1 MNCGNC
7 GKELQTGDKFCMTCG
22 WRVPEETVPV
32 TNAAQPNTG
41 DSDKTVILSATMQE
55 TVQASVPQGNVFQGN
70 TAPQTDAFQGNVFQ
84 GGAAPQ
90 AGAYQM
96 AAAPQVSDVPKGKK
110 PKKEKVKKEKSGK
123 KGGLIVAAIGA
134 VAVIAGGVVAAF
146 NWDVV
151 TNTIKST
158 FSSPQDY
165 YASVEKDN
173 FSNMAA
179 SAANAY
185 QTLLREPMSSVSDM
199 YESVTSGEIYEGGYK
214 GEIVIELG
222 DSAMENLMDTLS
234 YQEELPFDISEWNRI
249 ALEYETYSG
258 DSLIN
263 AAAGLTI
270 GDTGLISVD
279 TLLDYKDSALYL
291 AMPELSESY
300 LGISFEDVMADYED
314 ALQSMEEMTEYLDA
328 IQEIVKVL
336 PDAKQAQALL
346 TKYFDVIIGC
356 VDDVDKES
364 VKLEVGGVNQ
374 KCTCLKVTIDGKTLV
389 KAAKALCKELKDDK
403 DLKKYI
409 TDFVDA
415 VSEQAE
421 ALDMAEELGMELDAD
436 EIYEQFQSMCDEIL
450 DTIDENE
457 EEIPEFELVM
467 SVYVD
472 SKGHV
477 CGREF
482 ELEVEEQT
490 MTLLVANTENGSNV
504 GFEASLLIDD
514 GDVENGFVFEG
525 SGKKNKG
532 KLDGT
537 YALTVI
543 AQGEKKKMMNVSVK
557 QFDLDAME
565 KGYLNGSFG
574 LSIAD
579 DLLEEMEERIP
590 EEVYSMLE
598 EMELVFDLTSNEN
611 AAKFKVSLNQGKELY
626 ASLSISSE
634 KVSDKKLSVPSDA
647 IMIEDIEDP
656 EEAML
661 EYWETIDWDSMIEK
675 LEEIG
680 FSDELIENLKYL
692 IERVNNEL

>member
-185 QTLLREPMSSVSDM
+185 QTMLREPMSSVSDM

-537 YALTVI
+537 YALTVM

-656 EEAML
+656 EDSL
-661 EYWETIDWDSMIEK
+661 KEYWMTIDWDSMIEK

-680 FSDELIENLKYL
+680 FSDELIENLNDL
-692 IERVNNEL
+692 IERVNDEL

>member
-55 TVQASVPQGNVFQGN
+55 PVQASVPQGNVFQGN

-96 AAAPQVSDVPKGKK
+96 GAAPQVSDVPKGKK

-134 VAVIAGGVVAAF
+134 VAVIAGGVAAAF

-185 QTLLREPMSSVSDM
+185 QTMLREPMSSVSDM

-270 GDTGLISVD
+270 GDTDLISVD

-336 PDAKQAQALL
+336 PDEKQAQALL

-482 ELEVEEQT
+482 ELEVEEQFFIK
-490 MTLLVANTENGSNV
+490 LINQAKVLNINGL
-504 GFEASLLIDD
+504 A
-514 GDVENGFVFEG
+514 
-525 SGKKNKG
+525 
-532 KLDGT
+532 
-537 YALTVI
+537 
-543 AQGEKKKMMNVSVK
+543 
-557 QFDLDAME
+557 
-565 KGYLNGSFG
+565 
-574 LSIAD
+574 
-579 DLLEEMEERIP
+579 
-590 EEVYSMLE
+590 
-598 EMELVFDLTSNEN
+598 
-611 AAKFKVSLNQGKELY
+611 
-626 ASLSISSE
+626 
-634 KVSDKKLSVPSDA
+634 
-647 IMIEDIEDP
+647 
-656 EEAML
+656 
-661 EYWETIDWDSMIEK
+661 
-675 LEEIG
+675 
-680 FSDELIENLKYL
+680 
-692 IERVNNEL
+692 

>member
-7 GKELQTGDKFCMTCG
+7 GKELQVGDKFCMTCG
-22 WRVPEETVPV
+22 WRVPDETVPV

-41 DSDKTVILSATMQE
+41 DSDKTLILSATMQE
-55 TVQASVPQGNVFQGN
+55 PVQASVPQGNVFQGN

-96 AAAPQVSDVPKGKK
+96 GAAPQVSDVPKGKK

-185 QTLLREPMSSVSDM
+185 QTMLREPMSSVSDM

-291 AMPELSESY
+291 AIPELSESY

-336 PDAKQAQALL
+336 PDEKQAQALL

-364 VKLEVGGVNQ
+364 VKLEAGGVNQ

-421 ALDMAEELGMELDAD
+421 ALDLAEELGIDMDAE

-537 YALTVI
+537 YALTVM

-656 EEAML
+656 EDSL
-661 EYWETIDWDSMIEK
+661 KEYWMTIDWDSMIEK

-680 FSDELIENLKYL
+680 FSDELIENLNDL
-692 IERVNNEL
+692 IERVNDEL

>member
-55 TVQASVPQGNVFQGN
+55 PVQASVP
-70 TAPQTDAFQGNVFQ
+70 QGNVFQ

-96 AAAPQVSDVPKGKK
+96 GAAPQVSDVPKGKK

-134 VAVIAGGVVAAF
+134 VAVIAGGVAAAF

-185 QTLLREPMSSVSDM
+185 QTMLREPMSSVSDM

-270 GDTGLISVD
+270 GDTDLISVD

-537 YALTVI
+537 YALTVM

-557 QFDLDAME
+557 QFDLDALE

-590 EEVYSMLE
+590 EEAYSMLE

-611 AAKFKVSLNQGKELY
+611 AAKFKASLNQGKELY

-634 KVSDKKLSVPSDA
+634 KVSDKELSVPSDA

-656 EEAML
+656 EDSL
-661 EYWETIDWDSMIEK
+661 KEYWMTIDWDSMIEK

-680 FSDELIENLKYL
+680 LSDELIENLKYL
-692 IERVNNEL
+692 IERVNDEM

>member
-55 TVQASVPQGNVFQGN
+55 PVQASVPQGNVFQGN

-134 VAVIAGGVVAAF
+134 VAVIAGGVAAAF

-291 AMPELSESY
+291 AIPELSESY

-364 VKLEVGGVNQ
+364 VKLEAGGVNQ

-537 YALTVI
+537 YALTVM
-543 AQGEKKKMMNVSVK
+543 AQGEKKKMMNVNVK
-557 QFDLDAME
+557 QFDLDARE

-692 IERVNNEL
+692 IERVNDEL

>member
-55 TVQASVPQGNVFQGN
+55 PVQASVPQGNVFQGN

-185 QTLLREPMSSVSDM
+185 QTMLREPMSSVSDM

-270 GDTGLISVD
+270 GDTDLISVD

-336 PDAKQAQALL
+336 PDEKQAQALL

-364 VKLEVGGVNQ
+364 VKLEAGGVNQ

-537 YALTVI
+537 YALTVM

-557 QFDLDAME
+557 QFDLDARE

-656 EEAML
+656 EDSL
-661 EYWETIDWDSMIEK
+661 KEYWMTIDWDSMIEK

-680 FSDELIENLKYL
+680 FSDELIENLNDW
-692 IERVNNEL
+692 IERVNDEL

>member
-55 TVQASVPQGNVFQGN
+55 PVQASVPQGNVFQGN

-134 VAVIAGGVVAAF
+134 VAVIAGGVAAAF

-158 FSSPQDY
+158 LSSPQDY

-185 QTLLREPMSSVSDM
+185 QTMLREPMSSVSDM

-291 AMPELSESY
+291 AIPELSESY

-364 VKLEVGGVNQ
+364 VKLEAGGVNQ

-504 GFEASLLIDD
+504 GFEASLSIDD
-514 GDVENGFVFEG
+514 GDGENGFVFEG

-537 YALTVI
+537 YALTVM
-543 AQGEKKKMMNVSVK
+543 AQGEKKKMMNVNVK
-557 QFDLDAME
+557 QFDLDARE

-692 IERVNNEL
+692 IERVNDEL

>member
-55 TVQASVPQGNVFQGN
+55 PVQASVPQGNVFQGN

-185 QTLLREPMSSVSDM
+185 QTMLREPMSSVSDM

-336 PDAKQAQALL
+336 PDEKQAQALL

-504 GFEASLLIDD
+504 GFEASLSIDD
-514 GDVENGFVFEG
+514 GDGENGFVFEG

-537 YALTVI
+537 YALTVM

-692 IERVNNEL
+692 IERVNDEL

>member
-55 TVQASVPQGNVFQGN
+55 PVQASVPQGNVFQGN

-185 QTLLREPMSSVSDM
+185 QTMLREPMSSVSDM

-291 AMPELSESY
+291 AIPELSESY

-336 PDAKQAQALL
+336 PDEKQAQALL

-537 YALTVI
+537 YALTVM

-680 FSDELIENLKYL
+680 FSDELIENLNDL
-692 IERVNNEL
+692 IERVNDEL

>member
-7 GKELQTGDKFCMTCG
+7 GKELQVGDKFCMTCG

-185 QTLLREPMSSVSDM
+185 QTMLREPMSSVSDM

-336 PDAKQAQALL
+336 PDEKQAQALL

-364 VKLEVGGVNQ
+364 VKLEVGGVTQ

-537 YALTVI
+537 YALTVM

-557 QFDLDAME
+557 QFDLDALE

-656 EEAML
+656 EDSL
-661 EYWETIDWDSMIEK
+661 KEYWMTIDWDSMIEK

-680 FSDELIENLKYL
+680 FSDELIENLNDL
-692 IERVNNEL
+692 IERVNDEL

>member
-55 TVQASVPQGNVFQGN
+55 PVQASVPQGNVFQGN

-96 AAAPQVSDVPKGKK
+96 GAAPQVSDVPKGKK

-134 VAVIAGGVVAAF
+134 VAVIAGGVAAAF

-291 AMPELSESY
+291 AIPELSESY

-364 VKLEVGGVNQ
+364 VKLEAGGVNQ

-421 ALDMAEELGMELDAD
+421 ALDLAEDLGIDMDAE
-436 EIYEQFQSMCDEIL
+436 EIYEQFQGMCDEIL

-467 SVYVD
+467 SVYID
-472 SKGHV
+472 SKGQF

-504 GFEASLLIDD
+504 GFEASLSIDD
-514 GDVENGFVFEG
+514 GDGENGFVFEG

-537 YALTVI
+537 YALTVM
-543 AQGEKKKMMNVSVK
+543 AQGEKKKMMNVSAK
-557 QFDLDAME
+557 QFDLDALE

-590 EEVYSMLE
+590 EEAYSMLE

-611 AAKFKVSLNQGKELY
+611 TAKFKASLNQGKELY

-634 KVSDKKLSVPSDA
+634 KVSDKELSVPSDA

-656 EEAML
+656 EDSL
-661 EYWETIDWDSMIEK
+661 KEYWMTIDWDSMIEK

-680 FSDELIENLKYL
+680 LSDELIENLKYL
-692 IERVNNEL
+692 IERVNDEM

>member
-96 AAAPQVSDVPKGKK
+96 GAAPQVSDVPKGKK

-185 QTLLREPMSSVSDM
+185 QTMLREPMSSVSDM

-291 AMPELSESY
+291 AIPELSESY

-314 ALQSMEEMTEYLDA
+314 TLQSMEEMTEYLDA

-364 VKLEVGGVNQ
+364 VKLEAGGVNQ

-403 DLKKYI
+403 ELKKYI

-537 YALTVI
+537 YALTVM

-656 EEAML
+656 EDSL
-661 EYWETIDWDSMIEK
+661 KEYWMTLDWDSMIEK

-680 FSDELIENLKYL
+680 LSDELIENLKYL
-692 IERVNNEL
+692 IERVNDEM

>member
-7 GKELQTGDKFCMTCG
+7 GKELQVGDKFCMTCG

-55 TVQASVPQGNVFQGN
+55 PVQASVPQGNVFQGN

-96 AAAPQVSDVPKGKK
+96 GAAPQVSDVPKGKK

-185 QTLLREPMSSVSDM
+185 QTMLREPMSSVSDM

-291 AMPELSESY
+291 AIPELSESY

-314 ALQSMEEMTEYLDA
+314 TLQSMEEMTEYLDA

-336 PDAKQAQALL
+336 PDEKQAQALL

-364 VKLEVGGVNQ
+364 VKLEAGGVNQ

-403 DLKKYI
+403 ELKKYI

-421 ALDMAEELGMELDAD
+421 ALDLAEELGIDMDAE

-537 YALTVI
+537 YALTVM

-680 FSDELIENLKYL
+680 FSDELIENLNDL
-692 IERVNNEL
+692 IERVNDEL

>member
-364 VKLEVGGVNQ
+364 VKLEAGGVNQ

-504 GFEASLLIDD
+504 GFEASLSIDD
-514 GDVENGFVFEG
+514 GDGENGFVFEG

-537 YALTVI
+537 YALTVM
-543 AQGEKKKMMNVSVK
+543 AQGEKKKMMNVNVK
-557 QFDLDAME
+557 QFDLDARE

-692 IERVNNEL
+692 IERVNDEL

>member
-7 GKELQTGDKFCMTCG
+7 GKELQVGDKFCMTCG

-55 TVQASVPQGNVFQGN
+55 PVQASVPQGNVFQGN
-70 TAPQTDAFQGNVFQ
+70 TAPQTDASQGNVFQ

-134 VAVIAGGVVAAF
+134 VAVIAGGVAAAF

-185 QTLLREPMSSVSDM
+185 QTMLREPMSSVSDM

-270 GDTGLISVD
+270 GDTDLISVD

-336 PDAKQAQALL
+336 PDEKQAQALL

-504 GFEASLLIDD
+504 GFEASLSIDD

-537 YALTVI
+537 YALTVM

-611 AAKFKVSLNQGKELY
+611 AAKFKASLNQGKELY

-634 KVSDKKLSVPSDA
+634 KVSDKELSVPSDA

-656 EEAML
+656 EDSL
-661 EYWETIDWDSMIEK
+661 KEYWMTIDWDSMIEK

-680 FSDELIENLKYL
+680 FSDELIENLNDL
-692 IERVNNEL
+692 IERVNDEM

>member
-55 TVQASVPQGNVFQGN
+55 PVQASVPQGNVFQGN

-185 QTLLREPMSSVSDM
+185 QTMLREPMSSVSDM

-291 AMPELSESY
+291 AIPELSESY

-364 VKLEVGGVNQ
+364 VKLEAGGVNQ

-504 GFEASLLIDD
+504 GFEASLSIDD
-514 GDVENGFVFEG
+514 GDGENGFVFEG

-537 YALTVI
+537 YALTVM
-543 AQGEKKKMMNVSVK
+543 AQGEKKKMMNVNVK
-557 QFDLDAME
+557 QFDLDARE

-692 IERVNNEL
+692 IERVNDEL

>member
-55 TVQASVPQGNVFQGN
+55 PVQASVPQGNVFQGN

-96 AAAPQVSDVPKGKK
+96 GAAPQVSDVPKGKK

-134 VAVIAGGVVAAF
+134 VAVIAGGVAAAF

-185 QTLLREPMSSVSDM
+185 QTMLREPMSSVSDM

-279 TLLDYKDSALYL
+279 TILDYKDSALYL
-291 AMPELSESY
+291 AIPELSESY

-364 VKLEVGGVNQ
+364 VKLEAGGVNQ

-504 GFEASLLIDD
+504 GFEASLSIDD

-537 YALTVI
+537 YALTVM

-692 IERVNNEL
+692 IERVNDEL

>member
-55 TVQASVPQGNVFQGN
+55 PVQASVPQGNVFQGN

-96 AAAPQVSDVPKGKK
+96 GAAPQVSDVPKGKK

-185 QTLLREPMSSVSDM
+185 QTMLREPMSSVSDM

-279 TLLDYKDSALYL
+279 TILDYKDSALYL
-291 AMPELSESY
+291 AIPELSESY

-364 VKLEVGGVNQ
+364 VKLEAGGVNQ

-504 GFEASLLIDD
+504 GFEASLSIDD

-537 YALTVI
+537 YALTVM

-680 FSDELIENLKYL
+680 FSDELIENLNDL
-692 IERVNNEL
+692 IERVNDEL

>member
-134 VAVIAGGVVAAF
+134 VAVIAGGVAAAF

-291 AMPELSESY
+291 AIPELSESY

-364 VKLEVGGVNQ
+364 VKLEAGGVNQ

-504 GFEASLLIDD
+504 GFEASLSIDD
-514 GDVENGFVFEG
+514 GDGENGFVFEG

-537 YALTVI
+537 YALTVM
-543 AQGEKKKMMNVSVK
+543 AQGEKKKMMNVNVK
-557 QFDLDAME
+557 QFDLDARE

-692 IERVNNEL
+692 IERVNDEL

>member
-134 VAVIAGGVVAAF
+134 VAVIAGGVAAAF

-185 QTLLREPMSSVSDM
+185 QTMLREPMSSVSDM

-291 AMPELSESY
+291 AIPELSESY

-364 VKLEVGGVNQ
+364 VKLEAGGVNQ

-504 GFEASLLIDD
+504 GFEASLSIDD
-514 GDVENGFVFEG
+514 GDGENGFVFEG

-537 YALTVI
+537 YALTVM
-543 AQGEKKKMMNVSVK
+543 AQGEKKKMMNVNVK
-557 QFDLDAME
+557 QFDLDARE

-692 IERVNNEL
+692 IERVNDEL